1 MTEERGRRRVRVR
14 RTGGFI
20 GRPVESTLEL
30 TDDDPR
36 STEIA
41 ALADRV
47 DPAGLRHTPQQPDRF
62 TYEFDLDGLSVTV
75 REQDLTDD
83 LRRIVDLVLHAQES

>member
-1 MTEERGRRRVRVR
+1 MSEERGRRRVRVR

-30 TDDDPR
+30 ADDDPR

-41 ALADRV
+41 ALVDRV
-47 DPAGLRHTPQQPDRF
+47 DPAGPRETPQQPDRF
-62 TYEFDLDGLSVTV
+62 SYEFDLDEADRSTV

-83 LRRIVDLVLHAQES
+83 LRRIADLVLRA